1 MIESAKTKA
10 TVNNVLDLDDCLDP
24 SGNCIDETQKY
35 VFFSKIKQA
44 ITKIDKHEMSD
55 DSVNF
60 EQQKCFD
67 E

>member
-10 TVNNVLDLDDCLDP
+10 KVNKVLDLDDCLDP
-24 SGNCIDETQKY
+24 SGNCIDESQKY
-35 VFFSKIKQA
+35 VLFSKIKQA
-44 ITKIDKHEMSD
+44 LTKIDNNEMSD